1 MGTDSPA
8 VSEITTN
15 TREMVTDASEERT
28 AEEDEEQLVMRRL
41 RNSVDD
47 LKRGLRHLTYKME
60 KVKVKAEK
68 SREHREK
75 IEHLEGT
82 ISLAGEPT
90 PFRAYV
96 PQGEIIK
103 YGRDG
108 SKAPRLMCKGC
119 KLNNRSLHNFR
130 PIIGGYIATFGT
142 SYATKIA

>member
-15 TREMVTDASEERT
+15 TREMVTDASEE
-28 AEEDEEQLVMRRL
+28 QLVMRRL
-41 RNSVDD
+41 RNSEDD

-60 KVKVKAEK
+60 KVKWKAEK

-75 IEHLEGT
+75 IELLEGT

-96 PQGEIIK
+96 PQGEITK
-103 YGRDG
+103 YGQDSKSG
-108 SKAPRLMCKGC
+108 AKAPRLMYKGC

-130 PIIGGYIATFGT
+130 PIIGGYIATFGI